1 MKKVINEE
9 DIRKA
14 DNIGRCKMILAI
26 IKRQAIYTQ
35 DIKTHRGDKKWK
47 TKLKKWHIKS

>member
-14 DNIGRCKMILAI
+14 NNLERCRLLLMI

-35 DIKTHRGDKKWK
+35 DIKTH
-47 TKLKKWHIKS
+47 

>member
-14 DNIGRCKMILAI
+14 SNIERCKMMIAI
-26 IKRQAIYTQ
+26 IMQKAIYTQ
-35 DIKTHRGDKKWK
+35 DIKTH
-47 TKLKKWHIKS
+47 

>member
-14 DNIGRCKMILAI
+14 SDIERCRMLLKI
-26 IKRQAIYTQ
+26 IKGQAVYTQ
-35 DIKTHRGDKKWK
+35 NIKTH
-47 TKLKKWHIKS
+47 

>member
-14 DNIGRCKMILAI
+14 NDLERCQMILAI
-26 IKRQAIYTQ
+26 IKKQAIYTQ
-35 DIKTHRGDKKWK
+35 NLKTH
-47 TKLKKWHIKS
+47 

>member
-14 DNIGRCKMILAI
+14 DNIERCKIILAI
-26 IKRQAIYTQ
+26 IKEQAIYTQ
-35 DIKTHRGDKKWK
+35 DIKTH
-47 TKLKKWHIKS
+47 

>member
-14 DNIGRCKMILAI
+14 NNIERCQLLIKI
-26 IKRQAIYTQ
+26 IKRQAVYTQ
-35 DIKTHRGDKKWK
+35 DIKTH
-47 TKLKKWHIKS
+47 

>member
-14 DNIGRCKMILAI
+14 SDLERCQMIMAI
-26 IKRQAIYTQ
+26 IKKQAIYTQ
-35 DIKTHRGDKKWK
+35 DIKTH
-47 TKLKKWHIKS
+47 

>member
-14 DNIGRCKMILAI
+14 NDLERCQMILAI
-26 IKRQAIYTQ
+26 IRKQAIYTQ
-35 DIKTHRGDKKWK
+35 DIKTH
-47 TKLKKWHIKS
+47 

>member
-14 DNIGRCKMILAI
+14 NDLERCQMILAI
-26 IKRQAIYTQ
+26 IKKQTIYTQ
-35 DIKTHRGDKKWK
+35 DLKTH
-47 TKLKKWHIKS
+47 